1 MTFEEWWESI
11 DKHFSRYSIEEEVK
25 WFTKKAWDAAVNE
38 MIINRRKRSLLRE
51 IKNGNGNSSI

>member
-11 DKHFSRYSIEEEVK
+11 DKGFSRHSIRAEVK

-38 MIINRRKRSLLRE
+38 MIKQE
-51 IKNGNGNSSI
+51 EKGKEK